1 MLRNP
6 KVGERV
12 RVMQNHRWMKSA
24 TGVIKEIQ
32 HRIGNN
38 IIVKFDRDLLGMYH
52 DEDGDAVL
60 RLSETDLERN

>member
-12 RVMQNHRWMKSA
+12 RVMQNHRWMKSES
-24 TGVIKEIQ
+24 GVIKEIE

-38 IIVKFDRDLLGMYH
+38 IVVKFDRDLLGMYH
-52 DEDGDAVL
+52 DKDGDAVL